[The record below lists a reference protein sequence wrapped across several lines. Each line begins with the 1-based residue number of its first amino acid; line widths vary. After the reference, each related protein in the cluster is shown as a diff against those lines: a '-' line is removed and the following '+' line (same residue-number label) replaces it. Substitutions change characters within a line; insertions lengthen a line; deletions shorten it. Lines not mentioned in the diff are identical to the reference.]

1 MTNFIP
7 NYELLTTGKSM
18 EDKRTTF
25 LERVLSTDFLAKIY
39 LPADPA
45 HTNSRLFS
53 WKPTVS
59 IEVGVQNTV
68 DWYLKNR
75 EFLNRIKD

>member
-1 MTNFIP
+1 M
-7 NYELLTTGKSM
+7 LLQPIANTSPAT
-18 EDKRTTF
+18 
-25 LERVLSTDFLAKIY
+25 RVLATW
-39 LPADPA
+39 ADIEK
-45 HTNSRLFS
+45 SKDKLG